1 MISWHWLSQNRH
13 RVFRWGK
20 IFGGLALTQLLVQ
33 VVNAVAG
40 FLLVRTLPK
49 PDYAWFTIAS
59 GMSAVLSILS
69 DSGIGSAV
77 TSIGGTVWKDNA
89 SLKALVMAA
98 MRLRMQMAALASVL
112 VAGISLWLLRRNG
125 AEWGASVMLT
135 LLVLSPVWC
144 LSTSAVLSVV
154 NRLHSRTRELQIA
167 DAYPALL
174 RVGLTLALLG
184 AGWLSPVTALLAV
197 LAGHAFQLTIVRR
210 QVLPLLGEAPVE
222 EEQLTSHKR
231 AIHGFMRQLMP
242 NCIFLC
248 VQGQLSTWLISL
260 FATSSEVADLGALSR
275 IAILF
280 AVIGGPVTQFVAP
293 AFARASE
300 KKRLW
305 GIAGGLLIGSTL
317 FCAVMVLAAWL
328 KGDWFLWLL
337 GSKYGHLRHELVL
350 MLLGMCIANTS
361 NLVWS
366 LNVSRGWIWLAWL
379 NIPLTLGAQ
388 VVGAMVFDLSNVAGL
403 AKFVIVSAMVQCCH
417 ALTTCLVGL
426 AKRLPPELAESPA

>member
-20 IFGGLALTQLLVQ
+20 IFSGLALTQLLVQ

-98 MRLRMQMAALASVL
+98 MRLRMQMAALASFL

-125 AEWGASVMLT
+125 AEWGTSVMLT

-144 LSTSAVLSVV
+144 LSTSAVLIVV

-167 DAYPALL
+167 DAYPALM

-184 AGWLSPVTALLAV
+184 AGWLTPVTALLAV
-197 LAGHAFQLTIVRR
+197 LAGHVFQLTIVRR
-210 QVLPLLGEAPVE
+210 QVLPLMAEAPVE
-222 EEQLTSHKR
+222 EALLNAHKR
-231 AIHGFMRQLMP
+231 VIHRFMRQLIP

-248 VQGQLSTWLISL
+248 LQGQLTAWLITL
-260 FATSSEVADLGALSR
+260 FATPNEVADIGALNR
-275 IAILF
+275 IGIVF
-280 AVIGGPVTQFVAP
+280 ALLSGPVTQFVAP
-293 AFARASE
+293 AFARATE
-300 KKRLW
+300 KKHLW
-305 GIAGGLLIGSTL
+305 GIAGSLVVGSTF
-317 FCAVMVLAAWL
+317 FCSVMVFAVWL

-337 GSKYGHLRHELVL
+337 GSKYTHLRHELVL

-361 NLVWS
+361 SLVWS
-366 LNVSRGWIWLAWL
+366 LNVVRGWIWLAWL
-379 NIPLTLGAQ
+379 NIPLTLGTQA
-388 VVGAMVFDLSNVAGL
+388 VSAMLFDLSSVAGL
-403 AKFVIVSAMVQCCH
+403 AKFVIVTAVVQVCH
-417 ALTTCLVGL
+417 ALGTCGAYIV
-426 AKRLPPELAESPA
+426 RYRRHY

>member
-77 TSIGGTVWKDNA
+77 TSIGGTVWKDHA
-89 SLKALVMAA
+89 SLKALVMVA

-174 RVGLTLALLG
+174 RVVLTFALLG
-184 AGWLSPVTALLAV
+184 AGWLTPVTALLAV
-197 LAGHAFQLTIVRR
+197 LAGHVFQLTILER
-210 QVLPLLGEAPVE
+210 QVLPLLGDAQVE
-222 EEQLTSHKR
+222 EEQLSAHKR
-231 AIHGFMRQLMP
+231 AIYGFMRQLMP
-242 NCIFLC
+242 NGVFVC
-248 VQGQLSTWLISL
+248 VQGQLSTWIMSF
-260 FATSSEVADLGALSR
+260 FASSSEVADLGALNR

-293 AFARASE
+293 AFARATD

-305 GIAGGLLIGSTL
+305 GIAGGLFLGSTV
-317 FCAVMVLAAWL
+317 FCAIMLLAAWL

-337 GSKYGHLRHELVL
+337 GSKYSHLRQELIL
-350 MLLGMCIANTS
+350 MLVGMCIANTS
-361 NLVWS
+361 NLVLG
-366 LNVSRGWIWLAWL
+366 LNIARGWIRFMWL

-388 VVGAMVFDLSNVAGL
+388 AVSMLLFDLSSVAGL
-403 AKFVIVSAMVQCCH
+403 AKFVIVSAVVQFCHTISTCMVYLLQSR
-417 ALTTCLVGL
+417 
-426 AKRLPPELAESPA
+426 KELKPTQ

>member
-1 MISWHWLSQNRH
+1 MISWHWFSQNRH

-98 MRLRMQMAALASVL
+98 MRLRMQMAALASFL
-112 VAGISLWLLRRNG
+112 VACISLWLLRRNG
-125 AEWGASVMLT
+125 AEWAASVMLT

-174 RVGLTLALLG
+174 RVSLTFALLA
-184 AGWLSPVTALLAV
+184 AGWLTPVTALSGKV
-197 LAGHAFQLTIVRR
+197 
-210 QVLPLLGEAPVE
+210 
-222 EEQLTSHKR
+222 
-231 AIHGFMRQLMP
+231 
-242 NCIFLC
+242 
-248 VQGQLSTWLISL
+248 
-260 FATSSEVADLGALSR
+260 
-275 IAILF
+275 
-280 AVIGGPVTQFVAP
+280 
-293 AFARASE
+293 
-300 KKRLW
+300 
-305 GIAGGLLIGSTL
+305 
-317 FCAVMVLAAWL
+317 CA
-328 KGDWFLWLL
+328 
-337 GSKYGHLRHELVL
+337 
-350 MLLGMCIANTS
+350 
-361 NLVWS
+361 
-366 LNVSRGWIWLAWL
+366 
-379 NIPLTLGAQ
+379 
-388 VVGAMVFDLSNVAGL
+388 
-403 AKFVIVSAMVQCCH
+403 
-417 ALTTCLVGL
+417 
-426 AKRLPPELAESPA
+426 